1 MLPSCG
7 DRWSRRAQLRTLTG
21 DQKSVETRARPPL
34 SSFGGNSAPARP
46 LEGSPMSPNAKAFIA
61 LVLGT
66 GAAVLANGLVH
77 SSWPDMG
84 RFLCYL
90 LAVTVASGFKIVL
103 PGISGTMSVNLMV
116 ILISVIELSP
126 GETLV
131 LGCVASVVQTLWHNK
146 HIQAIHVAFNAA
158 QIAISI
164 ELSYFVFHHSAPL
177 LGEQVPLRL
186 MATAITYFLANTV
199 PVAVVISLTEHH
211 AFSHTWA
218 EYYFW
223 SFPHYLVGCLL

>member
-1 MLPSCG
+1 MVRKLKREVCEVS
-7 DRWSRRAQLRTLTG
+7 RAQART
-21 DQKSVETRARPPL
+21 
-34 SSFGGNSAPARP
+34 

-116 ILISVIELSP
+116 ILISVIELLS
-126 GETLV
+126 LI
-131 LGCVASVVQTLWHNK
+131 
-146 HIQAIHVAFNAA
+146 HI
-158 QIAISI
+158 S
-164 ELSYFVFHHSAPL
+164 EP
-177 LGEQVPLRL
+177 
-186 MATAITYFLANTV
+186 T
-199 PVAVVISLTEHH
+199 
-211 AFSHTWA
+211 
-218 EYYFW
+218 
-223 SFPHYLVGCLL
+223 